1 MPSRLDMLLDFAR
14 KQPNEPFAQYGLA
27 IEYKNL
33 GRLEESATAFAELI
47 AKHPE
52 YTAAYLHA
60 GNVLLQLGRRDDARA
75 TYEAG
80 IAACRKKGDAHAQS
94 ELQAALDAM

>member
-1 MPSRLDMLLDFAR
+1 MASRLDMLIAFAR
-14 KQPNEPFAQYGLA
+14 KQPNDPFPQYGLA

-33 GRLEESATAFAELI
+33 GRLDDATNAFAELI
-47 AKHPE
+47 ARHPD

-60 GNVLLQLGRRDDARA
+60 GNVLVALGRRDDARA

-80 IAACRKKGDAHAQS
+80 IAACRKKGDAHALG

>member
-1 MPSRLDMLLDFAR
+1 MASRLDMLIDFAN
-14 KQPNEPFAQYGLA
+14 KQPNDPFPQYGLA

-33 GRLEESATAFAELI
+33 GRLDDAARTFAELI
-47 AKHPE
+47 ARHPE

-60 GNVLLQLGRRDDARA
+60 GNVLLSLGRRDDARA

-80 IAACRKKGDAHAQS
+80 IVACRKKGDAHALS
-94 ELQAALDAM
+94 ELEAALGAL

>member
-1 MPSRLDMLLDFAR
+1 MPNRLEMLLEFSRSKPD
-14 KQPNEPFAQYGLA
+14 EPFPQYGLA

-33 GRLEESATAFAELI
+33 GRLDDAARTFAELL
-47 AKHPE
+47 ARHPG

-60 GNVLLQLGRRDDARA
+60 GNVLLELGRKTDARA

-80 IAACRKKGDAHAQS
+80 IAACRQKGDAHALG
-94 ELQAALDAM
+94 ELQAALDAL